1 MDRTETIKPRT
12 KRVDLRKKGPAPR
25 TKWEIYEERKKI
37 IYAISDNVQ
46 RDLKELL
53 DELGL

>member
-1 MDRTETIKPRT
+1 MDRTKTRDLRTIKANSGT
-12 KRVDLRKKGPAPR
+12 KGPAPR

-37 IYAISDNVQ
+37 IYATSNDVQ
-46 RDLKELL
+46 KDLKELL

>member
-1 MDRTETIKPRT
+1 VDRTKTAKPRT
-12 KRVDLRKKGPAPR
+12 KRADFGKKGPAPR

-37 IYAISDNVQ
+37 IYAISGNVQ

>member
-1 MDRTETIKPRT
+1 MDRTKTRDLRTIKANSGT
-12 KRVDLRKKGPAPR
+12 KGPAPR